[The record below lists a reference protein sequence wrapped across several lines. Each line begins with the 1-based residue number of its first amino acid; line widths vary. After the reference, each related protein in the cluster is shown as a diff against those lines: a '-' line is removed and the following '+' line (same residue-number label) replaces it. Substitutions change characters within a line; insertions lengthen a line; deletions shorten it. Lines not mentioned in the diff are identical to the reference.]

1 MDAGILKSK
10 QIKRRKILEEKKWNW
25 LCLCGGII
33 CNFPLFLPLLYNV
46 FALFYDE
53 NTLRKTKWA
62 ELWGILKY
70 FWTVELFAGN
80 WNIWWKLFSS
90 IIAVFL
96 TLSHMAEN
104 ITIIFLKTNNTHS
117 PLPQQVL
124 VLEELFIDLVTHEI
138 CFETILVS

>member
-1 MDAGILKSK
+1 MDAGILKSE
-10 QIKRRKILEEKKWNW
+10 QIRRRKILEEKWNW

-70 FWTVELFAGN
+70 FWTVELFADN
-80 WNIWWKLFSS
+80 WNIRWKLFSS

-104 ITIIFLKTNNTHS
+104 ITIIFLKTSNTHS
-117 PLPQQVL
+117 PFPQQVL
-124 VLEELFIDLVTHEI
+124 VLEELFIDLITHEI
-138 CFETILVS
+138 CFETMLVS

>member
-25 LCLCGGII
+25 LCLCDGII

-62 ELWGILKY
+62 KFWGILKY

-80 WNIWWKLFSS
+80 WNIRWKLFSS

-117 PLPQQVL
+117 PFPQQVL
-124 VLEELFIDLVTHEI
+124 ALEELFIDLVTHEI
-138 CFETILVS
+138 CL